1 MTRRRRVLV
10 RVLLIGDAGAAG
22 PTTDGRDG
30 LDVVRDQLSVLGLG
44 DAAVVSPTAVDALAA
59 LTGTT
64 DRVVLVDAGWVGHTH
79 ALRLVGADPRP
90 GVRAAAGLLASSPDH
105 LDDVVT
111 AARRAG
117 RLTPDAVAQA
127 LRVDQHVA
135 LIEPVD
141 GRLVSA
147 VAADPT
153 QRAALTR
160 ERDDVDEEAV
170 RLSRAVKAH
179 DGFFT
184 TYFVSPYSRYLARWF
199 AHHGWRPNHVTV
211 LSMLVALVAAA
222 LCATG
227 QRWGYVAGAVLLQ
240 LSFTFDCVDGQ
251 LARYTLDFSRVGAWL
266 DATFDRAKEY
276 VLFAGLAIGSARTG
290 VDVWLLAGAAMSL
303 QTVRHSLDFAFAF
316 AANGSDRGPS
326 DASDASDTESSA
338 ARLSTRLDA
347 VGWTVWAR
355 RMVILP
361 IGERWALISVLV
373 ALTSPRTTFVVL
385 LVAGGLAGAY
395 SLAGR
400 VLRSRGRTTPP
411 EAVNL
416 LRPMADGAELA
427 RLTAATRLGALPAS
441 PLTMVGVAALAAALV
456 TTGSTGDAGAVLL
469 AGTLVYV
476 VLAGAGS
483 AGRLAGPLAWL
494 VVPLVRA
501 GEYGATLALTAVI
514 APDALPAAFAVLAAV
529 AYHHYDTVYR
539 LRGDA
544 APPPRLVVALS
555 GGHDGRVLLLCALA
569 LAGAATLRPGLVV
582 AAVLIA
588 AVVTTE
594 SVRTWTRPDTA
605 RAGRPLD
612 DAGDLA

>member
-1 MTRRRRVLV
+1 VLITV
-10 RVLLIGDAGAAG
+10 VVVGVCPDDRGDLAGTLA
-22 PTTDGRDG
+22 
-30 LDVVRDQLSVLGLG
+30 QLGL
-44 DAAVVSPTAVDALAA
+44 TAVHMAPNDSPERLP
-59 LTGTT
+59 TCGRT
-64 DRVVLVDAGWVGHTH
+64 VLVDGRWVGHTH
-79 ALRLVGADPRP
+79 ALRLVAFDQRP
-90 GVRAAAGLLASSPDH
+90 GIRVAGGLLGVGAHDRDRVVAAAQAVGSLY
-105 LDDVVT
+105 
-111 AARRAG
+111 
-117 RLTPDAVAQA
+117 PDAVREA
-127 LRVDQHVA
+127 LTHDGVA
-135 LIEPVD
+135 TADVVSSTQ
-141 GRLVSA
+141 LVSA
-147 VAADPT
+147 APVNPEARARVA
-153 QRAALTR
+153 QAAI
-160 ERDDVDEEAV
+160 EIDEEAL
-170 RLSRAVKAH
+170 RLAGAVKAH

-184 TYFVSPYSRYLARWF
+184 TFFVSPYSRYLARWF
-199 AHHGWRPNHVTV
+199 ARHGWRPNHVTV
-211 LSMLVALVAAA
+211 LSMLVALVASA

-227 QRWGYVAGAVLLQ
+227 ERSGYVAGALLLQ
-240 LSFTFDCVDGQ
+240 ASFTLDCVDGQ

-290 VDVWLLAGAAMSL
+290 TDVWLLAGAAMSL
-303 QTVRHSLDFAFAF
+303 QTVRHSLDFAFNASVP
-316 AANGSDRGPS
+316 GSDPDS
-326 DASDASDTESSA
+326 PMSSA
-338 ARLSTRLDA
+338 ARLSTRLDT
-347 VGWTVWAR
+347 VGWSVWAR

-373 ALTSPRTTFVVL
+373 ALTSPRTAFVVL

-395 SLAGR
+395 SLTGR
-400 VLRSRGRTTPP
+400 VLRSQGRTTSPQT
-411 EAVNL
+411 ASQ
-416 LRPMADGAELA
+416 LRPMADGGELA
-427 RLTAATRLGALPAS
+427 RLAAATRLGALPAS
-441 PLTMVGVAALAAALV
+441 PLTTVGVAALTAALIV
-456 TTGSTGDAGAVLL
+456 TGSTVDAGAALL
-469 AGTLVYV
+469 AGALVYV

-483 AGRLAGPLAWL
+483 AGRLTGPLAWL

-514 APDALPAAFAVLAAV
+514 APHALPAAFALLAAV

-582 AAVLIA
+582 AAALIA